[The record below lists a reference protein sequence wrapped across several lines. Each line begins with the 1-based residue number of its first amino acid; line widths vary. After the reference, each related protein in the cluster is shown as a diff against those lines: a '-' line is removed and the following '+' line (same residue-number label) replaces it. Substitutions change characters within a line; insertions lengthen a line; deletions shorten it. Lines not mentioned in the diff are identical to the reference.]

1 MKYRL
6 TSLIIHEVLTILSN
20 GEKNMKAIIGEV
32 KSSYNRMRKILSRME
47 NYGVVESRRS
57 NRNKLYC
64 ITAQGEEVLKI
75 LDGLKGLLY

>member
-1 MKYRL
+1 MKYRP

-75 LDGLKGLLY
+75 LNGLKGLLY

>member
-75 LDGLKGLLY
+75 LNGLKGLLY